1 MGIMAKAGS
10 FFPKTTWRDTVVSR
24 IWIGWPR
31 TKQRQKRSPHSN
43 KWAAAAGST
52 NSLGLLSLEAAYKNW
67 RTDVIFRLSTRR
79 KPCFL

>member
-31 TKQRQKRSPHSN
+31 TKQRQKRNPHSN

-52 NSLGLLSLEAAYKNW
+52 NSLGLLSLEAAYKSW